1 MKFAVIAAL
10 FAAVSAK
17 GSCDTSKM
25 SFKFFNDKDCKK
37 LNKELTEK
45 AGKIPEDYAFL
56 YDDTK
61 CQTYNGQGKYSWKMH
76 CDKKGLHEEVWDN
89 QKCTDPVLT
98 KIDMDWNECSLI
110 PG

>member
-17 GSCDTSKM
+17 GSCDTTKM
-25 SFKFFNDKDCKK
+25 SFKWFNDEWCKK
-37 LNKELTEK
+37 PNKEWNK
-45 AGKIPEDYAFL
+45 NAGTVPDDYAYL

-76 CDKKGLHEEVWDN
+76 CDKRGMHEEVWDN
-89 QKCTDPVLT
+89 EKCNAAAIA
-98 KIDMDWNECSLI
+98 KIHFDWDECSQV